1 MTASLA
7 PEEAAG
13 ETPVPPGFRSGFV
26 ALAGR
31 PNVGKSTLLNRLVGA
46 KVSIVSPVPQTTRVV
61 IRAVARREGS
71 EIVYLDTPGVHKPQ
85 HRMNQE
91 MVRSARESL
100 AGVDLLLLL
109 MDGPEGFGPGDAYM
123 LHLVKESP
131 FPVFL
136 VINKIDGMPRREL
149 LPLIDDVRK
158 RRDWGEILPC
168 SALTGEG
175 CEDLESCI
183 LRRLP
188 EGPPLFPA
196 DFVTDLPMRLALGEV
211 IREQILLRTR
221 EEVPHSTAVI
231 VERLEE
237 TGKGE
242 YRVGATIYVDRD
254 SQKGIVIGRGGEMLK
269 AIGSAARR
277 EMASLLGG
285 TAHLSLWVKVKRG
298 WRNDPLLLRLLG
310 ISPEG

>member
-1 MTASLA
+1 MTHPPA
-7 PEEAAG
+7 PGGSPG
-13 ETPVPPGFRSGFV
+13 ERPVPPGFRSGFV

-46 KVSIVSPVPQTTRVV
+46 KVSIVSQVPQTTRVV
-61 IRAVARREGS
+61 IRAVARKAEA
-71 EIVYLDTPGVHKPQ
+71 EIVYLDTPGIHRPQ

-100 AGVDLLLLL
+100 EGVDLLLLL
-109 MDGPEGFGPGDAYM
+109 MDGPEGFGPGDGYV
-123 LHLVKESP
+123 LHLLKESP

-136 VINKIDGMPRREL
+136 VVNKIDAMAKRDL
-149 LPLIDDVRK
+149 LPLIDEVRK
-158 RRDWGEILPC
+158 RRDWDEILLC

-175 CEDLESCI
+175 CGDLERCI

-196 DFVTDLPMRLALGEV
+196 DFLTDLPTRLALGEMV
-211 IREQILLRTR
+211 REQILLRTR

-237 TGKGE
+237 TEKGE
-242 YRVGATIYVDRD
+242 YRVGATIYVDRE

-269 AIGSAARR
+269 AIGAAARK
-277 EMASLLGG
+277 EMGSFLGG

-310 ISPEG
+310 IAPEG